1 MPYENAPVETLG
13 PGIERRIAY
22 TANLMT
28 VVIDFTNGPQTEPDP
43 LHAHVHEQTC
53 YIAAGE
59 IIFFMEGEEPVQLKA
74 RDVFY
79 IPSGKQ
85 HGIQRLTEHVR
96 LVDSFTPIREDFLG

>member
-1 MPYENAPVETLG
+1 MPYDNAPVEILA

-22 TANLMT
+22 TATLMT

-43 LHAHVHEQTC
+43 LHQHVHEQTC

-59 IIFFMEGEEPVQLKA
+59 LLFFMEGAEPAKLKA
-74 RDVFY
+74 GDVFY
-79 IPSGKQ
+79 IPSNIP